1 LPQTG
6 DRLFVEWQLLRWR
19 QSTHF
24 FLGLGFTENTVELPS
39 GEFVSHLSRLR
50 YEPVAGRE
58 MLLVLNHGSG
68 IENDNSLFSTNREI
82 VLKVSHTFCY

>member
-1 LPQTG
+1 M
-6 DRLFVEWQLLRWR
+6 
-19 QSTHF
+19 
-24 FLGLGFTENTVELPS
+24 ELPS

-82 VLKVSHTFCY
+82 VLKVSYTFRY